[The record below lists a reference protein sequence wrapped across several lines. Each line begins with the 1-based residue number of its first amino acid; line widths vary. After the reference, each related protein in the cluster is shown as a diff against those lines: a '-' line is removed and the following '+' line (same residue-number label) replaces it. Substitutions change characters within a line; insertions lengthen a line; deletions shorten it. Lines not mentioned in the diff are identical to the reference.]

1 VSGRAAGRP
10 AIGAV
15 TAAVIATCAAA
26 VLAGVAGGLL
36 KVFEPAGDAWISFLR
51 GERDLWGFAPGAAWR
66 WALGALG
73 LTAALTGGM
82 VLVQRVFLNANG
94 TGIPQTMAAVAIEP
108 GPARGRVLSGW
119 LALGKSLLLVVG
131 ICVGLTIGRE
141 GPTVHLA
148 ACLFWLLWT
157 RVPMPRNWARSGLL
171 TAAGA
176 AGIAAAFNTPVAG
189 LVFAVEEMSRRFNKA
204 DAPLLFRSALLSTAA
219 VVAVGWFV
227 PNLGGEPG
235 VLIRSADDA
244 MFYGPIAPPLPL
256 GDANFL
262 GQVAAILL
270 LAIPVGLLGGLF
282 AVAVA
287 RSAGLVGRTL
297 ATHRGSVWAIGI
309 GLGAL
314 LSAVMLL
321 SGGLSMGSGHD
332 QTLRMLHGEFD
343 PPPWF
348 ALPKALGSL
357 ICLASGVPGG
367 LFDPSLTVGAGLGC
381 ALHGWIESTIGAI
394 DRRLLVLAMMAA
406 YFGGVTRSPITAAVI
421 CAEMTGGW
429 SLLLVLGPAALLASA
444 ASGLVCPV
452 PLYLWLSQS
461 FFRLLIAEP
470 GARIDR
476 GEAADLDLPPI
487 PEVEAAL
494 EGASTEAPWM
504 SVAEQR
510 RIEHADARRDRT
522 VPQ

>member
-1 VSGRAAGRP
+1 MSSGRRP
-10 AIGAV
+10 SIGGV
-15 TAAVIATCAAA
+15 AAA
-26 VLAGVAGGLL
+26 VLATCGVALLAGVAGGLL
-36 KVFEPAGDAWISFLR
+36 KVVEPAGDAWIAFLR
-51 GERDLWGFAPGAAWR
+51 GERDLWGFAPAAAWR
-66 WALGALG
+66 WMLGGFG
-73 LTAALTGGM
+73 LVAAVTGGM
-82 VLVQRVFLNANG
+82 VLVQRVFVNANG
-94 TGIPQTMAAVAIEP
+94 TGIPQTMAAVAMEP

-119 LALGKSLLLVVG
+119 LAAGKSLLLALG

-157 RVPMPRNWARSGLL
+157 RVPMPRNWARTGLL
-171 TAAGA
+171 SAAGA

-189 LVFAVEEMSRRFNKA
+189 LVFAVEEMSRRFNKG

-219 VVAVGWFV
+219 VFAVGWFV

-235 VLIRSADDA
+235 SLIRSADDA
-244 MFYGPIAPPLPL
+244 LFYGPIAPPLPIA
-256 GDANFL
+256 DANFPAQL
-262 GQVAAILL
+262 GAVLA

-287 RSAGLVGRTL
+287 RCAGLVGHTL
-297 ATHRGSVWAIGI
+297 AARRGSVWAIGI
-309 GLGAL
+309 GLGVL
-314 LSAVMLL
+314 LSATMLL
-321 SGGLSMGSGHD
+321 SGGLSMGSGHG

-343 PPPWF
+343 PPAWF
-348 ALPKALGSL
+348 ALPKAIGSL
-357 ICLASGVPGG
+357 LCLASGVPGG
-367 LFDPSLTVGAGLGC
+367 LFDPSLTVGAGLGS
-381 ALHGWIESTIGAI
+381 ALHGWVESAIGPI
-394 DRRLLVLAMMAA
+394 DRRLLILAMMAA

-429 SLLLVLGPAALLASA
+429 PLLLVLGPAALLASA

-452 PLYLWLSQS
+452 PLYLMLSQS

-470 GARIDR
+470 GAKIDR
-476 GEAADLDLPPI
+476 GKAADLDLPPI

-494 EGASTEAPWM
+494 GGESSEADWM

-510 RIEHADARRDRT
+510 RIEALPASPAT
-522 VPQ
+522 V